1 MPNLFPEDTSFE
13 ETSSTDTESSIE
25 FKGSYL
31 FDFEKGDFVKNPDG
45 TIAKAD
51 DLQAYIQWCSKAMAS
66 PRYKLIYGNLYG
78 HDFTDLIGSSLSKD
92 AIELEIKRM
101 TQETLIVHPRTD
113 TVDNFTFKWIEDKGE
128 VYYEYEVT
136 TIDDETISLNNSL
149 KVG

>member
-1 MPNLFPEDTSFE
+1 MPNLFPEDTSFQE
-13 ETSSTDTESSIE
+13 ISSTDTESSLE
-25 FKGSYL
+25 FKGSYI

-51 DLQAYIQWCSKAMAS
+51 DLQAYIQWCSKAMLS
-66 PRYKLIYGNLYG
+66 PRYKLVYSNLYG
-78 HDFTDLIGSSLSKD
+78 HDFKELIGSSLSKD

-113 TVDNFTFKWIEDKGE
+113 NVDNFTFEWIDGKGE

-149 KVG
+149 QVG